1 MTARTALVLA
11 AALSLTGCSKKV
23 ISPLDRAE
31 AANMASEADFAMN
44 VHEWARAEGLYAKA
58 TALCPDTGLT
68 WIALGVAR
76 MHLND
81 HSGARSAYK
90 SAASAYKS
98 AYEGDPSNSQAL
110 EQQAYV
116 LVLLGRQ
123 DEARSVAAKAQ
134 KDHPDDRI
142 IREFAEGGQLEK
154 VIADPGLKDISP

>member
-1 MTARTALVLA
+1 MTARSALMLVAVLA
-11 AALSLTGCSKKV
+11 LTGCARKV
-23 ISPLDRAE
+23 VSPLDRAE

-76 MHLND
+76 IHLND

-90 SAASAYKS
+90 SAAGAYKAAFES
-98 AYEGDPSNSQAL
+98 DPNNSQAL
-110 EQQAYV
+110 EQEAYA

-134 KDHPDDRI
+134 KDHPDDRAL
-142 IREFAEGGQLEK
+142 RDFVEGGELEK
-154 VIADPGLKDISP
+154 VIADPGLREISP